1 VSVKVPDDMKSFDSL
16 KKGDKI
22 SAMYTEA
29 VAISVKTP
37 AKKK

>member
-1 VSVKVPDDMKSFDSL
+1 VTVAVPADMKTFDSL

-22 SAMYTEA
+22 SAEYAEA